1 MVSRGA
7 RATGVTTGAVGV
19 PGEASAPLGHAGPPN
34 PPGADPAPAP
44 DGAAAAVLPASAS
57 DGERDDSLAIGL
69 GTSSRRRRPGPTA
82 LERAMAADP
91 PPPVGFG
98 ALGRRN
104 RLIWQLLSVIWLTV
118 LIGPIA
124 SVIEGSDAVAEK
136 VLLTAAAAGF
146 VIAYLLALRA
156 VRRPLTRLTYVGIGV
171 MAALLAVL
179 AIVDHWEWLNAAAFV
194 TVCLGMRLP
203 AKQAMRGVVAVTVG
217 VVVLAAVLGADADS
231 LYSIGLPCFA
241 VGFLSV
247 GIRRIIEVNME
258 LHLAREDRA
267 RLAVATERDRFARDL
282 HDLLGHSLSVIALK
296 SEVGQRLATTD
307 PGRAADELR
316 EIEAVAREAL
326 REVREAVGGYR
337 RPTLA
342 TEVAGARDALT
353 GAGIDVDARIDADGL
368 PPDVEA
374 VLAWAV
380 REGATNVLRHSR
392 ARHCTI
398 DVGIDDRDGAAVV
411 SVVDDGLGAATP
423 QQPGTGPGGAGLL
436 GLAERATAVGGRLES
451 GPLPDGGFALR
462 LTVPAPAATP

>member
-1 MVSRGA
+1 
-7 RATGVTTGAVGV
+7 
-19 PGEASAPLGHAGPPN
+19 
-34 PPGADPAPAP
+34 
-44 DGAAAAVLPASAS
+44 
-57 DGERDDSLAIGL
+57 
-69 GTSSRRRRPGPTA
+69 
-82 LERAMAADP
+82 MAADP

-98 ALGRRN
+98 ALGRHH
-104 RLIWQLLSVIWLTV
+104 RLIWQFLSLVWLTV
-118 LIGPIA
+118 LLGPIA
-124 SVIEGSDAVAEK
+124 SVLNSSYSGAEK
-136 VLLTAAAAGF
+136 IGLMVAVAGF
-146 VIAYLLALRA
+146 VGGYLLALRA
-156 VRRPLTRLTYVGIGV
+156 VRQPPTWHTSVGIGV
-171 MAALLAVL
+171 MAALLVVL
-179 AIVDHWEWLNAAAFV
+179 AVVDHWAWLNAATFV

-203 AKQAMRGVVAVTVG
+203 RKRAMRAVVAVSVGVVA
-217 VVVLAAVLGADADS
+217 LAAFLGADADS

-241 VGFLSV
+241 VGFLAV

-267 RLAVATERDRFARDL
+267 RLAVAEERDRFARDL

-342 TEVAGARDALT
+342 SEVAGARDALS
-353 GAGIDVDARIDADGL
+353 GAGIDVDARIEATGL
-368 PPDVEA
+368 QPDVEA

-392 ARHCTI
+392 AHHCTI
-398 DVGIDDRDGAAVV
+398 EVGIDDRDGAAIV
-411 SVVDDGLGAATP
+411 SVVDDGGGGAPP

-451 GPLPDGGFALR
+451 GPRRDGGFALR
-462 LTVPAPAATP
+462 LWVPAPAAP